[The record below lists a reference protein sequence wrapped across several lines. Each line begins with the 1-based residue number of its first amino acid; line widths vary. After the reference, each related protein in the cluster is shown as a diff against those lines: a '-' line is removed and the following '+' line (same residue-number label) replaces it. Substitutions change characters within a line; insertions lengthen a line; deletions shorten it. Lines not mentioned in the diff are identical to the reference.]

1 MLPGCHREFT
11 MPDTTQ
17 PGHVAINLYV
27 IGRIGKNELGLVVIH
42 QQLVSHGIRGIP
54 ADQNVLSEHP
64 DIAQPADRRA
74 ARLLGHQ
81 VFRLL
86 ALIPN
91 TLDNDIDLSGLET
104 GEKDIETDIDQA
116 LKLDRQHVIIPACLL
131 RKPIVLHWLDESSI
145 LRERPTLQDLGYLPL
160 IRFNTVIDAAL
171 GRQGLSRSD
180 IYVTQTF
187 HLVPRARSERIS
199 QAAIR
204 RSFDEVTRFE
214 LQGRKVIALGEIAA
228 GECARHHIEHI
239 AVCHP
244 SRRGYSNEQN
254 AVEIAEAIAR
264 LGFRGA
270 IKDAGMPQD
279 GG

>member
-1 MLPGCHREFT
+1 LDYQE
-11 MPDTTQ
+11 
-17 PGHVAINLYV
+17 I
-27 IGRIGKNELGLVVIH
+27 I
-42 QQLVSHGIRGIP
+42 
-54 ADQNVLSEHP
+54 
-64 DIAQPADRRA
+64 DRR
-74 ARLLGHQ
+74 R
-81 VFRLL
+81 
-86 ALIPN
+86 ALI
-91 TLDNDIDLSGLET
+91 
-104 GEKDIETDIDQA
+104 IEPFKSLAEVGFDGPWVTPYQISSKSSEGPVLVA
-116 LKLDRQHVIIPACLL
+116 
-131 RKPIVLHWLDESSI
+131 LHWLDEPSI
-145 LRERPTLQDLGYLPL
+145 VRERPTLQNLGYLPR
-160 IRFNTVIDAAL
+160 IRFNTVINAAL
-171 GRQGLSRSD
+171 ARQGLSRSD

-187 HLVPRARSERIS
+187 HLVPRGRSERIS

>member
-1 MLPGCHREFT
+1 
-11 MPDTTQ
+11 
-17 PGHVAINLYV
+17 
-27 IGRIGKNELGLVVIH
+27 LGYQEIV
-42 QQLVSHGIRGIP
+42 
-54 ADQNVLSEHP
+54 
-64 DIAQPADRRA
+64 DRR
-74 ARLLGHQ
+74 R
-81 VFRLL
+81 
-86 ALIPN
+86 ALI
-91 TLDNDIDLSGLET
+91 
-104 GEKDIETDIDQA
+104 IEPFKSLAEVGFDGPWVTPYQISSKSSEGPVLVA
-116 LKLDRQHVIIPACLL
+116 
-131 RKPIVLHWLDESSI
+131 LHWLDESSI
-145 LRERPTLQDLGYLPL
+145 LRERPTLQDLGYLPR

-171 GRQGLSRSD
+171 ARQGLSRSD

-228 GECARHHIEHI
+228 GECARHNIEHI

-254 AVEIAEAIAR
+254 ATEIAEAIAR
-264 LGFRGA
+264 LGCRGA
-270 IKDAGMPQD
+270 IKDAGTPQD